1 MKRTNLMLIYDDIY
15 AWKGWGGKLRLGSG
29 KCRLLIYDLKKDNTK
44 ELTYLRPI
52 IVVVTD
58 VPESKMSIRSCAGHI
73 ATMVVK
79 DFNIDHNRM
88 LWIECYPE
96 RAYGSRK
103 MHVIQESYEAVEFA
117 WLKDKAIQPKWRVL
131 KPPMLDIVKKLRK

>member
-1 MKRTNLMLIYDDIY
+1 MLVYDQIYI
-15 AWKGWGGKLRLGSG
+15 WKGWGGKLRLGSG
-29 KCRLLIYDLKKDNTK
+29 KCRLRIYDLKKDNMK

-88 LWIECYPE
+88 LWIEYYPE
-96 RAYGSRK
+96 RAYGSLK

-117 WLKDKAIQPKWRVL
+117 WHKDKAIEPKWRVL
-131 KPPMLDIVKKLRK
+131 KPPMLDIVKKLIK